1 MIFDFDIIRNHII
14 HKDLKDQ
21 NKFIML
27 LYIYI
32 RMKMNLKFLYS
43 HLWLMSPEVVNYLI
57 ILEGKCVYSGKQL
70 TVHVWQSGGSP
81 FTLPL

>member
-1 MIFDFDIIRNHII
+1 
-14 HKDLKDQ
+14 
-21 NKFIML
+21 
-27 LYIYI
+27 
-32 RMKMNLKFLYS
+32 MKMNLKFLYS
-43 HLWLMSPEVVNYLI
+43 HLWLMSSEVVNYLI